1 MNLEFFIA
9 KRIFSSGE
17 KKKSISQAI
26 AKISVAGIAL
36 GLAVMILAVA
46 IVTGFQEQIRE
57 KVIGFGS
64 HFVILNYDSNNS
76 YQTIPIRKNQP
87 FCAEIAKQQ
96 GIKHIQVFA
105 LKAGIIKTD
114 NDIQGVVLK
123 GVDSDYDW
131 EFFNKNIVRGTNF
144 TVTEGETTNKIIIS
158 NTLSKKLRIDV
169 GDEITIYFVQEKP
182 RVRKFEICGIF
193 DTSLEEYDKL
203 FVIVDIQHIQ
213 RLEGWEKDQVSGFEI
228 LIDNF
233 NNIDEMQEILMQA
246 TATTFTED
254 GGLLRVRSIKET
266 NQDIFNWLELTDTNV
281 WVILILMVIVAG
293 FQMISGLLILILERT
308 NMVGIL
314 KSLGMSNLSVRKIFL
329 YNTSFIIA
337 KGLFWGN
344 VIGISLALLQLHFS
358 FIKLDPVSYY
368 MTAVPIN
375 IKLWHVLLLNAGTLL
390 STVAMLIV
398 PSFVITR
405 IKPAEAVKYN

>member
-1 MNLEFFIA
+1 LNLEFFIA

-144 TVTEGETTNKIIIS
+144 TVTDGETSNKIIIS

-344 VIGISLALLQLHFS
+344 IIGISLALLQLHFS

>member
-1 MNLEFFIA
+1 LNLEFFIA

-144 TVTEGETTNKIIIS
+144 TVSEGETTNKIIIS

-314 KSLGMSNLSVRKIFL
+314 ISLGMSNLSVRKIFL

-344 VIGISLALLQLHFS
+344 IIGISLALLQLHFS

>member
-1 MNLEFFIA
+1 LNLEFFIA

-344 VIGISLALLQLHFS
+344 IIGISLALLQLHFS

>member
-1 MNLEFFIA
+1 LNLEFFIA

-144 TVTEGETTNKIIIS
+144 TVTDGETSNKIIIS

-344 VIGISLALLQLHFS
+344 IIGISLALLQLHFS

-375 IKLWHVLLLNAGTLL
+375 IKVWHVLLLNAGTLL

>member
-1 MNLEFFIA
+1 LNLEFFIA

-144 TVTEGETTNKIIIS
+144 TVTDGETSNKIIIS

-375 IKLWHVLLLNAGTLL
+375 IKVWHVLLLNAGTLL

>member
-344 VIGISLALLQLHFS
+344 IIGISLALLQLHFS

>member
-144 TVTEGETTNKIIIS
+144 TVTDGETSNKIIIS

-344 VIGISLALLQLHFS
+344 IIGISLALLQLHFS